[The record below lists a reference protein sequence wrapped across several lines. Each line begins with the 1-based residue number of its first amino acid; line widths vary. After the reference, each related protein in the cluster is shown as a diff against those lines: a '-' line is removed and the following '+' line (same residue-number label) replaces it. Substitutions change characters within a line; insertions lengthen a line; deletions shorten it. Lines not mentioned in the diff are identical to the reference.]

1 MGFEIIRSPYILYE
15 TVEMLYKFVNGIS
28 FRSMLSLRPDN
39 GEGERAVRRAEQL
52 QQILEETC
60 RGLDPQDPLLRR
72 FFGRVDTRDKQE
84 GTCLARFL
92 TFSFFSLRE
101 TDFQKNL
108 EQLRANWWHLQK
120 KGAWIQ
126 GYSIMGLDFSYGNGC
141 PGDLLEQ
148 VCGLELPPE
157 FQLNLCRMLR
167 NFDKSL
173 DELAELIR
181 PIARRLEETIRQAD
195 WILDEKVAYWKSS
208 AVTPLDYVAETVGR
222 DLTFGAE
229 EHTTVAIFAMSHNF
243 LLFKNSELTE
253 GQNYLYIGCGVSAKS
268 QRRDSS
274 LTYEM
279 LSLSL
284 KALSDKKRLELLGRL
299 NKDRAYSHELAEAM
313 GMDPSNMSRNLALL
327 CSYGFL
333 KQERE
338 GQKNYYQTDREAV
351 RHFLRQLERVLLT

>member
-15 TVEMLYKFVNGIS
+15 TVEMMYKFVNGIS

-39 GEGERAVRRAEQL
+39 GEGEQAVRRA
-52 QQILEETC
+52 
-60 RGLDPQDPLLRR
+60 
-72 FFGRVDTRDKQE
+72 
-84 GTCLARFL
+84 
-92 TFSFFSLRE
+92 
-101 TDFQKNL
+101 

-126 GYSIMGLDFSYGNGC
+126 GYSIMGLDFSYDNGC

-148 VCGLELPPE
+148 VCGLEQPPE

-208 AVTPLDYVAETVGR
+208 AVTPLDYVAETVGQ

-253 GQNYLYIGCGVSAKS
+253 GQNYLYIGCRPFC
-268 QRRDSS
+268 QR
-274 LTYEM
+274 
-279 LSLSL
+279 
-284 KALSDKKRLELLGRL
+284 
-299 NKDRAYSHELAEAM
+299 
-313 GMDPSNMSRNLALL
+313 PSW
-327 CSYGFL
+327 
-333 KQERE
+333 
-338 GQKNYYQTDREAV
+338 
-351 RHFLRQLERVLLT
+351 